1 MVVVFMRIAPP
12 TCTRS
17 QNLCANM
24 SLMTRMGIVMS
35 NKFRSVAYA
44 LFALGLMAEP
54 ASAIPGRIGQ
64 GVLSVLPSGGH
75 LADGAITAAPRA
87 FDVFCTDYVD
97 QCASDGGNVVAGLDG
112 ARWNELQ
119 DVNSHVNR
127 RIRAQADAYGTD
139 VWTIGAREGDC
150 DDYAVEKR
158 RELIDRGWPTAAL
171 SLSVAFIRS
180 GEAHLLLVVRT
191 DRGDFALD
199 NLRSRVVAADRTG
212 YRWIARQSTIHP
224 RLWVRIDG
232 VIPDTLMVAKVEKS
246 PAPASRPQKQPLVVA
261 AVATMPSL
269 VVASAPVKA
278 GKAENQTVANAL
290 MNITPDWFDIEARI
304 PKIDFDAI
312 ADLFDPITVGSIPTA
327 EPSRVTSEGRL
338 DL

>member
-1 MVVVFMRIAPP
+1 
-12 TCTRS
+12 
-17 QNLCANM
+17 
-24 SLMTRMGIVMS
+24 MS
-35 NKFRSVAYA
+35 NKFRSAAFA

-75 LADGAITAAPRA
+75 LADGAITASPRA
-87 FDVFCTDYVD
+87 FDDFCGTWTD
-97 QCASDGGNVVAGLDG
+97 QCNSDGGGAFVALDE
-112 ARWNELQ
+112 ARWRDLEE
-119 DVNSHVNR
+119 VNGHVNR
-127 RIRAQADAYGTD
+127 SIRPQPDAFGTD
-139 VWTIGAREGDC
+139 VWTIGARDGDC

-158 RELIDRGWPTAAL
+158 KELIDRGWPTNAL

-212 YRWIARQSTIHP
+212 YRWVARQSTIHP
-224 RLWVRIDG
+224 RLWVRVDG
-232 VIPDTLMVAKVEKS
+232 VVPETMMLAKAEKTPAPVAK
-246 PAPASRPQKQPLVVA
+246 PQKSTLVVA
-261 AVATMPSL
+261 AVATAPAKTAKPEAPSI
-269 VVASAPVKA
+269 A
-278 GKAENQTVANAL
+278 GTPMV
-290 MNITPDWFDIEARI
+290 ITPAWIDIEARI

-312 ADLFDPITVGSIPTA
+312 ADLFDPITVGTIPS
-327 EPSRVTSEGRL
+327 SRVEAERTEQS